1 MPIPIDEPAL
11 LNEAARAVE
20 RGEADADT
28 ARPLLEVHNLRT
40 HFHTDRGLF
49 RAVDGISFGVGRG
62 RTVGLVGESG
72 CGKSVTS
79 LSVMGLVASP
89 PGKVEA
95 DAILFEGRDILSLPA
110 SERRKLRGSRM
121 SMIFQEPMTSLNPV
135 HTVGQQI
142 IEGVLEHTDLS
153 AKAARDRAIEM
164 LELVRI
170 PSAASRIDDYPHQ
183 MSGGMR
189 QRVMIAMALACDPKL
204 LIADEPTTAL
214 DVTIQAQILELLK
227 DLQQRLGMAVLIIT
241 HDLGVI
247 AEVADEVVVMYAGK
261 IIESAPVRDIFGD
274 PQHPYTIG
282 LLGSIP
288 RLDGERERL
297 STIEGTVPS
306 PNRQPKGCRFA
317 PRCPF
322 ADRRCHEEPPPLRTM
337 GADHAVACWK
347 APVELAVRGAA

>member
-1 MPIPIDEPAL
+1 MEK
-11 LNEAARAVE
+11 
-20 RGEADADT
+20 
-28 ARPLLEVHNLRT
+28 LLEVRGLRT

-49 RAVDGISFGVGRG
+49 RAVDGIDFSVGRG

-89 PGKVEA
+89 PGQVEA
-95 DAILFEGRDILSLPA
+95 DAILFEGRDVLGLSPD
-110 SERRKLRGSRM
+110 ERRRLRGGKM

-135 HTVGQQI
+135 HTIGQQI
-142 IEGVLEHTDLS
+142 VEAILAHTQLS
-153 AKAARDRAIEM
+153 PQAAKARAVEM

-170 PSAASRIDDYPHQ
+170 PSAKQRVDDYPHLL
-183 MSGGMR
+183 SGGMR
-189 QRVMIAMALACDPKL
+189 QRVMIAMALSCEPAL

-214 DVTIQAQILELLK
+214 DVTIQAQILDLLQ
-227 DLQQRLGMAVLIIT
+227 DLQRRLGMAMLIIT

-247 AEVADEVVVMYAGK
+247 AEIADEVVVMYAGK
-261 IIESAPVRDIFGD
+261 IVESAPVDALFAD

-288 RLDGERERL
+288 RIEVDRERL
-297 STIEGTVPS
+297 STIEGSVPS
-306 PNRQPKGCRFA
+306 PNNQPKGCRFA

-322 ADRRCHEEPPPLRTM
+322 ADPRCHVEPPPLRDL
-337 GADHAVACWK
+337 GPAHRVACWK
-347 APVELAVRGAA
+347 APVELARAA

>member
-1 MPIPIDEPAL
+1 MEK
-11 LNEAARAVE
+11 
-20 RGEADADT
+20 
-28 ARPLLEVHNLRT
+28 LLEVRGLRT

-49 RAVDGISFGVGRG
+49 RAVDGIDFSVGRG

-89 PGKVEA
+89 PGQVEA
-95 DAILFEGRDILSLPA
+95 DAILFEGRDVLGLSA
-110 SERRKLRGSRM
+110 DERRRLRGGKM

-135 HTVGQQI
+135 HTIGQQI
-142 IEGVLEHTDLS
+142 VEAILAHTQLS
-153 AKAARDRAIEM
+153 PQAAKARAIEM

-170 PSAASRIDDYPHQ
+170 PSAKQRVDEYPHLL
-183 MSGGMR
+183 SGGMR
-189 QRVMIAMALACDPKL
+189 QRVMIAMALSCEPAL

-214 DVTIQAQILELLK
+214 DVTIQAQILDLLQ
-227 DLQQRLGMAVLIIT
+227 DLQRRLGMAMLIIT

-247 AEVADEVVVMYAGK
+247 AEIADEVVVMYAGK
-261 IIESAPVRDIFGD
+261 IVESAPVDALFAD

-288 RLDGERERL
+288 RIEVDRERL
-297 STIEGTVPS
+297 STIEGSVPS
-306 PNRQPKGCRFA
+306 PNNQPKGCRFA

-322 ADRRCHEEPPPLRTM
+322 ADSRCHLEPPPLRDL
-337 GADHAVACWK
+337 GPEHRVACWK
-347 APVELAVRGAA
+347 APVELARAA

>member
-1 MPIPIDEPAL
+1 MEK
-11 LNEAARAVE
+11 
-20 RGEADADT
+20 
-28 ARPLLEVHNLRT
+28 LLEVRGLRT

-49 RAVDGISFGVGRG
+49 RAVDGIDFSVGRG

-89 PGKVEA
+89 PGQVEA
-95 DAILFEGRDILSLPA
+95 DAILFEGRDVLGLSA
-110 SERRKLRGSRM
+110 DERRRLRGGKM

-135 HTVGQQI
+135 HTIGQQI
-142 IEGVLEHTDLS
+142 VEAILAHTQLS
-153 AKAARDRAIEM
+153 PQAAKARAIEM

-170 PSAASRIDDYPHQ
+170 PSAKQRVDEYPHLL
-183 MSGGMR
+183 SGGMR
-189 QRVMIAMALACDPKL
+189 QRVMIAMALSCEPAL

-214 DVTIQAQILELLK
+214 DVTIQAQILDLLQ
-227 DLQQRLGMAVLIIT
+227 DLQRRLGMAMLIIT

-247 AEVADEVVVMYAGK
+247 AEIADEVVVMYAGK
-261 IIESAPVRDIFGD
+261 IVESAPVDALFAD

-288 RLDGERERL
+288 RIEVDRERL
-297 STIEGTVPS
+297 STIEGSVPS
-306 PNRQPKGCRFA
+306 PNNQPKGCRFA

-322 ADRRCHEEPPPLRTM
+322 ADPRCHLEPPPLRDL
-337 GADHAVACWK
+337 G
-347 APVELAVRGAA
+347 PVSYTHLTLPTN

>member
-1 MPIPIDEPAL
+1 MES
-11 LNEAARAVE
+11 
-20 RGEADADT
+20 
-28 ARPLLEVHNLRT
+28 LLEVRGLKT
-40 HFHTDRGLF
+40 HFATDRGLF
-49 RAVDGISFGVGRG
+49 RAVDGVSFAVPRG

-95 DAILFEGRDILSLPA
+95 DAIMFGGSNVLELPPD
-110 SERRKLRGSRM
+110 ERRKLRGGKM

-142 IEGVLEHTDLS
+142 VEAIIAHSEMS
-153 AKAARDRAIEM
+153 PRAAKARAIEM
-164 LELVRI
+164 LELVKI
-170 PSAASRIDDYPHQ
+170 PSPARRIDDYPHN

-189 QRVMIAMALACDPKL
+189 QRVMIAMALSCEPAL

-214 DVTIQAQILELLK
+214 DVTIQAQILDLLS
-227 DLQQRLGMAVLIIT
+227 DLQQRLGMAILIIT

-247 AEVADEVVVMYAGK
+247 AEMADEVLVMYAGQ
-261 IIESAPVRDIFGD
+261 IVESAEVADIFVD

-288 RLDGERERL
+288 RLDVERERL
-297 STIEGTVPS
+297 ATIEGTVPGA
-306 PNRQPKGCRFA
+306 NKQPKGCRFA

-322 ADRRCHEEPPPLRTM
+322 ADNRCREAPPPLHNITPTHR
-337 GADHAVACWK
+337 VACWK
-347 APVELAVRGAA
+347 APVELAA

>member
-1 MPIPIDEPAL
+1 MEK
-11 LNEAARAVE
+11 
-20 RGEADADT
+20 
-28 ARPLLEVHNLRT
+28 LLEVRGLRT

-49 RAVDGISFGVGRG
+49 RAVDGIDFSVGRG

-89 PGKVEA
+89 PGQVAA
-95 DAILFEGRDILSLPA
+95 DAILFEGRDVLGLSPD
-110 SERRKLRGSRM
+110 ERRRLRGGKM

-135 HTVGQQI
+135 HTIGQQI
-142 IEGVLEHTDLS
+142 VEAILAHTQLS
-153 AKAARDRAIEM
+153 PQAAKARAIEM

-170 PSAASRIDDYPHQ
+170 PSAKQRVDDYPHLL
-183 MSGGMR
+183 SGGMR
-189 QRVMIAMALACDPKL
+189 QRVMIAMALSCEPAL

-214 DVTIQAQILELLK
+214 DVTIQAQILDLLQ
-227 DLQQRLGMAVLIIT
+227 DLQRRLGMAMLIIT

-247 AEVADEVVVMYAGK
+247 AEIADEVVVMYAGK
-261 IIESAPVRDIFGD
+261 IVESAPVDALFAD

-288 RLDGERERL
+288 RIEVDRERL
-297 STIEGTVPS
+297 STIEGSVPS
-306 PNRQPKGCRFA
+306 PNNQPKGCRFA

-322 ADRRCHEEPPPLRTM
+322 ADSRCHLEPPPLRDL
-337 GADHAVACWK
+337 GPEHRVACWK
-347 APVELAVRGAA
+347 APVELARAA

>member
-1 MPIPIDEPAL
+1 MEK
-11 LNEAARAVE
+11 
-20 RGEADADT
+20 
-28 ARPLLEVHNLRT
+28 LLEVRGLRT

-49 RAVDGISFGVGRG
+49 RAVDGIDFSVGRG

-89 PGKVEA
+89 PGQVEA
-95 DAILFEGRDILSLPA
+95 DAILFEGRDVLGLSA
-110 SERRKLRGSRM
+110 DERRRLRGGKM

-135 HTVGQQI
+135 HTIGQQI
-142 IEGVLEHTDLS
+142 VEAILAHTQLS
-153 AKAARDRAIEM
+153 PQAAKARAIEM

-170 PSAASRIDDYPHQ
+170 PSAKQRVDDYPHLL
-183 MSGGMR
+183 SGGMR
-189 QRVMIAMALACDPKL
+189 QRVMIAMALSCEPAL

-214 DVTIQAQILELLK
+214 DVTIQAQILDLLQ
-227 DLQQRLGMAVLIIT
+227 DLQRRLGMAMLIIT

-247 AEVADEVVVMYAGK
+247 AEIADEVVVMYAGK
-261 IIESAPVRDIFGD
+261 IVESAPVDALFVD

-288 RLDGERERL
+288 RIEVDRERL
-297 STIEGTVPS
+297 STIEGSVPS
-306 PNRQPKGCRFA
+306 PNNQPKGCRFA

-322 ADRRCHEEPPPLRTM
+322 ADSRCHLEPPPLRDL
-337 GADHAVACWK
+337 GPEHRVACWK
-347 APVELAVRGAA
+347 APVELARAA

>member
-1 MPIPIDEPAL
+1 ME
-11 LNEAARAVE
+11 
-20 RGEADADT
+20 T
-28 ARPLLEVHNLRT
+28 LLEVRGLKT
-40 HFHTDRGLF
+40 HFATDRGLF
-49 RAVDGISFGVGRG
+49 RAVDGVSFSVPRG

-79 LSVMGLVASP
+79 LSVMGLVPSP

-95 DAILFEGRDILSLPA
+95 EAVMFGGANILALSA
-110 SERRKLRGSRM
+110 DERRRLRGSKM

-142 IEGVLEHTDLS
+142 VEAIMAHSELS
-153 AKAARDRAIEM
+153 PAEAKARAIEM

-170 PSAASRIDDYPHQ
+170 PSAARRFDDYPHN

-189 QRVMIAMALACDPKL
+189 QRVMIAMALSCEPSL

-214 DVTIQAQILELLK
+214 DVTIQAQILDLLS
-227 DLQQRLGMAVLIIT
+227 DLQQRLGMAILIIT
-241 HDLGVI
+241 HDLGVV
-247 AEVADEVVVMYAGK
+247 AEMADDVLVMYAGQ
-261 IIESAPVRDIFGD
+261 IVESAAVADLFAD

-288 RLDGERERL
+288 RLDVERERL
-297 STIEGTVPS
+297 ATIEGTVPAS
-306 PNRQPKGCRFA
+306 NRQPKGCRFA

-322 ADRRCHEEPPPLRTM
+322 ADSRCREAPPPLRDI
-337 GADHAVACWK
+337 GAAHRVACWK
-347 APVELAVRGAA
+347 APVEAAS